1 MWMVMISEK
10 SNGIVKPKINCEDF
24 VVMVSNFYE
33 RVRNKYMEIEGITR
47 DEFMWRARMGIAKS
61 ETIFPMMPEGLQLK
75 DKPNYLY
82 YDIQYTD
89 FKTKKSKAK

>member
-1 MWMVMISEK
+1 MISEK

-33 RVRNKYMEIEGITR
+33 RVRNKYMEIEGITK
-47 DEFMWRARMGIAKS
+47 DEFRWRARMGIVKS
-61 ETIFPMMPEGLQLK
+61 ETVFPLMPEGLQMK
-75 DKPNYLY
+75 DIPNHLD

-89 FKTKKSKAK
+89 FKTKKYRKK